1 MYKIVIMSSM
11 SGVIQVTS
19 VCSLGTCCSFKI
31 NTDAVGFMVT
41 TQLTSIRISD
51 SDSGY
56 VVVLQTFV
64 SEEEMRREGQFTTF
78 T

>member
-1 MYKIVIMSSM
+1 MSSM

-19 VCSLGTCCSFKI
+19 VCSLGTCCIVKI

-41 TQLTSIRISD
+41 AQFTGIHISH

-64 SEEEMRREGQFTTF
+64 SEEEMGREGQFTTF